1 MAFVFRLNQLLQ
13 IAIHEENEVKDRLAR
28 KDGQI
33 AELAEKIKKY
43 QDDQES
49 ALIQQQQDLL
59 AGNLSKVQMYPAYLK
74 VLKKSEIFYSDE
86 MELQQKQRQ
95 KIFEELQ
102 EKQRKRKTFEKL
114 REVDEAKYKKE
125 MIKKEQKLLDE
136 YSSRRRNTL
145 MEPDDA

>member
-1 MAFVFRLNQLLQ
+1 MAYVFKLNQLLQ

-59 AGNLSKVQMYPAYLK
+59 AGDISKVQMYPSYLK
-74 VLKKSEIFYSDE
+74 ALKKSEIFYTDE
-86 MELQQKQRQ
+86 MELQQKQRE
-95 KIFEELQ
+95 KILEELK
-102 EKQRKRKTFEKL
+102 EKQRNRKTFEKL
-114 REVDEAKYKKE
+114 READEAKYNKE
-125 MIKKEQKLLDE
+125 MLKKQQKQLDE
-136 YSSRRRNTL
+136 FGSRKRNTL
-145 MEPDDA
+145 MEPDNA

>member
-1 MAFVFRLNQLLQ
+1 MAFVFRLNQLLK

-49 ALIQQQQDLL
+49 ALIQQQQDLM
-59 AGNLSKVQMYPAYLK
+59 AGDLSKVQMYPAYLNA
-74 VLKKSEIFYSDE
+74 LKKSEIFYSDE

-125 MIKKEQKLLDE
+125 MLKKEQKLLDE
-136 YSSRRRNTL
+136 FSSRKKNTL
-145 MEPDDA
+145 MEPDNA